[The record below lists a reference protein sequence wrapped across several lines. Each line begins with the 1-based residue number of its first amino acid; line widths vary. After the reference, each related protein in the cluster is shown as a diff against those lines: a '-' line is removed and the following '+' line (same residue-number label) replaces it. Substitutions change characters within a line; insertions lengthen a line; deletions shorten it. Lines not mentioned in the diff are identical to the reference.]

1 MCTCRMG
8 LQLRADELM
17 NTIPTLDTVAGE
29 ALSILCTSNTSLQ
42 QGDMVIRSPLARVRV
57 LLSSRTEFKFS
68 IQMAS
73 TGPSRTIQM
82 FSPGIG
88 NRSNH
93 FLRTVDWYRSK
104 WLLSYVEYM
113 TYLSPFWQKKNI
125 SPCWQNNFVYNIHIK
140 SSVQQYF
147 EWKWFFHFLLLL
159 FKIYVCYQLGKIFTN
174 YLQ

>member
-1 MCTCRMG
+1 MVEDHCHTSSNRPSVVKATLSLPVCTCRMG

-29 ALSILCTSNTSLQ
+29 ALSMLCTSNTSLQ

-82 FSPGIG
+82 FSPGIVK
-88 NRSNH
+88 RSNH
-93 FLRTVDWYRSK
+93 FHTMRTVDWHWAKYNTASALCTDLHFNHYSSK
-104 WLLSYVEYM
+104 KHLYAAYAVH
-113 TYLSPFWQKKNI
+113 
-125 SPCWQNNFVYNIHIK
+125 VK
-140 SSVQQYF
+140 SHQ
-147 EWKWFFHFLLLL
+147 
-159 FKIYVCYQLGKIFTN
+159 
-174 YLQ
+174 